1 MSGVAARPDIASS
14 TARITIPL
22 GAGAGGPAPPGG
34 DGAPGVPGKSGATT
48 RAKALVA
55 LAFVAAIAVAWTL
68 AARSV
73 PPYILPS
80 PVDVARAAVSFFTT
94 ARTIAHLGSTL
105 AHIGASI
112 AIAFVCGA
120 LLALAAHYASWS
132 APAIHR
138 RLSPFLNA
146 FSGIGWTLLAVI
158 WFGVSSATVVFTITV
173 VLLPFA
179 LVNLREGLAAQDREL
194 MEMGRSFGRSQWRN
208 FRAIVVPALLP
219 FAAATLRIMF
229 GVAWKVALTA
239 ELFGGSNGLGYM
251 INIARQDYDTA
262 TIFTVILFIIVAV
275 YLADR
280 LLFAPLQ
287 RYTSRHFGR
296 SDGR

>member
-1 MSGVAARPDIASS
+1 M
-14 TARITIPL
+14 T
-22 GAGAGGPAPPGG
+22 
-34 DGAPGVPGKSGATT
+34 GATPQHAAAT
-48 RAKALVA
+48 HDAPNAPLDAPVRTKALVA
-55 LAFVAAIAVAWTL
+55 LAFAATLALAWGVAAG
-68 AARSV
+68 RV

-80 PVDVARAAVSFFTT
+80 PADVAKAALAFFGS
-94 ARTIAHLGSTL
+94 ARQLAHLGATL
-105 AHIGASI
+105 THICVSI
-112 AIAFVCGA
+112 AIAFVLGA
-120 LLALAAHYASWS
+120 LLALAAHYAAWS

-179 LVNLREGLAAQDREL
+179 LVNLREGLESLDREL
-194 MEMGRSFGRSQWRN
+194 LEMGRSFGRGGFSN
-208 FRAIVVPALLP
+208 FAAIVVPALLP
-219 FAAATLRIMF
+219 FGAATLRIMF

-239 ELFGGSNGLGYM
+239 ELFGGSRGLGYM

-262 TIFTVILFIIVAV
+262 TIFTVILFIILVV

-280 LLFAPLQ
+280 LLFAPLE

-296 SDGR
+296 TGAR

>member
-1 MSGVAARPDIASS
+1 VTGAAFRAGPTSRDI
-14 TARITIPL
+14 
-22 GAGAGGPAPPGG
+22 
-34 DGAPGVPGKSGATT
+34 GATT
-48 RAKALVA
+48 RAKGLVA
-55 LAFVAAIAVAWTL
+55 FAFVAAIGIAWSVASD
-68 AARSV
+68 RV

-80 PVDVARAAVSFFTT
+80 PRDVARAAAAFFTT
-94 ARTIAHLGSTL
+94 GRQLAHLGSTL

-112 AIAFVCGA
+112 AISFVLGA

-158 WFGVSSATVVFTITV
+158 WFGVSSATVVFTISV

-179 LVNLREGLAAQDREL
+179 LINLREGLETQDREL
-194 MEMGRSFGRSQWRN
+194 AEMGRSFGRDGWRN
-208 FRAIVVPALLP
+208 FAVIVVPALLP

-239 ELFGGSNGLGYM
+239 ELFGGSRGLGYM

-262 TIFTVILFIIVAV
+262 TIFAVILFIIVAV

-280 LLFAPLQ
+280 LLFAPLE
-287 RYTSRHFGR
+287 RHTSRHFGR
-296 SDGR
+296 AAR

>member
-1 MSGVAARPDIASS
+1 MTGAAAQP
-14 TARITIPL
+14 TADV
-22 GAGAGGPAPPGG
+22 PAR
-34 DGAPGVPGKSGATT
+34 T
-48 RAKALVA
+48 KALVA
-55 LAFVAAIAVAWTL
+55 LAFVATLAIAWSL
-68 AARSV
+68 AAGRV
-73 PPYILPS
+73 PPYILPA
-80 PVDVARAAVSFFTT
+80 PAEVGRAALAFFGS
-94 ARTIAHLGSTL
+94 AQKLAHLGATL
-105 AHIGASI
+105 THIGVSI
-112 AIAFVCGA
+112 ALSFVLGA

-158 WFGVSSATVVFTITV
+158 WFGVSSATVVFTISV

-179 LVNLREGLAAQDREL
+179 LVNLREGLEALDREL
-194 MEMGRSFGRSQWRN
+194 LEMGRSFGRGGGAN
-208 FRAIVVPALLP
+208 FRAIVIPALLP

-262 TIFTVILFIIVAV
+262 TIFTVILFIILVV

-280 LLFAPLQ
+280 LLFGPLE

-296 SDGR
+296 VGTR